1 MKSLFYCFVFTAGF
15 FAFCSCK
22 KSSNATTDI
31 KSNFVGNWA
40 GAQQFSGVS
49 GSYKFS
55 LSVNQDNSVVNID
68 SAFSNQAYPGTY
80 TYTADSLKISYT
92 NGTKWN
98 LKFSNNYSGCSGT
111 VLGYAGANAIVS
123 MTKK

>member
-1 MKSLFYCFVFTAGF
+1 MKRLFYSFVFTAEL
-15 FAFCSCK
+15 FAFCSSK
-22 KSSNATTDI
+22 KSSNATTDS
-31 KSNFVGNWA
+31 KSNFIGNWS

-55 LSVNQDNSVVNID
+55 LSVNQDNSVINID
-68 SAFSNQAYPGTY
+68 SAFGNQAYPGTY
-80 TYTADSLKISYT
+80 TYTTDSLKIIYT

-98 LKFSNNYSGCSGT
+98 LKFSNNYAGCSGT
-111 VLGYAGANAIVS
+111 VLGYAGATATVS